1 MQPKDR
7 QRETGDG
14 QLSFLKSAGMHL
26 QVDKYPMIGRA
37 KCAKD
42 LCKNG
47 QQWSQS
53 DSVCQTFIRRS
64 SSTGVQWEDIE

>member
-26 QVDKYPMIGRA
+26 QVHKYPMIGRA

-42 LCKNG
+42 LCRMDNSGHNQNEWVADIRQEEKEEHSG
-47 QQWSQS
+47 QR
-53 DSVCQTFIRRS
+53 I
-64 SSTGVQWEDIE
+64 